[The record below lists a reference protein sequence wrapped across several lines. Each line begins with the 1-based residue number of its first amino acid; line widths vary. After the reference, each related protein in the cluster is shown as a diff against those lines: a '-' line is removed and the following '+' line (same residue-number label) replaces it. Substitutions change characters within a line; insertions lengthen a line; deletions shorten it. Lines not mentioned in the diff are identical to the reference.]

1 MSPQNAPPRL
11 PFALTDLVCDRLISG
26 ELHRHS
32 CAAHQLVRVTSNA
45 ADAIR
50 HRLGAEH
57 PGRVDVDEPAPY
69 RPRQQPLGCGRCAR
83 ARSGAWRH
91 ILAMY
96 SVCSCTRAIRPI
108 RTSHCACAAI
118 RLQVD
123 GSGTGCRRARPVSQ
137 SGPGGGCGA
146 ARPPTDGRVSCDGR
160 TACCANRT

>member
-1 MSPQNAPPRL
+1 MSPQNAPLRL
-11 PFALTDLVCDRLISG
+11 PFARTDRVCDRLISG

-57 PGRVDVDEPAPY
+57 PGRVDVDEPAPS

-91 ILAMY
+91 ILAMH

-146 ARPPTDGRVSCDGR
+146 ARPPTDGRVTAVRPAARIGR
-160 TACCANRT
+160 E